1 MTPILRVDQ
10 RAIAHTEDAWNGRT
24 VRVQAVRTVEP
35 IYTATDGMDDADFH
49 SHELEADES

>member
-1 MTPILRVDQ
+1 MILRPGQ

-35 IYTATDGMDDADFH
+35 IYTATDGFDDADFH